1 MPARVLVAG
10 VGHRMW
16 RDRSA
21 GMYWMEQLRAEAWPA
36 HVVIDDF
43 GFGAIAMMQRLEDE
57 RYERAIF
64 LAAETRERPP
74 GTLHVRRHAPQ
85 HPPPELVHAQMHEAG
100 GGVITIDTL
109 LIIIEHFGVL
119 PRETWI
125 VEAEPADTG
134 WGEGTSDQIAALY
147 PDVCARITDLI
158 AQGDVADVARAAGA
172 PP

>member
-1 MPARVLVAG
+1 MTDRILVAG

-21 GMYWMEQLRAEAWPA
+21 GMDWMEQLRADVWPA

-64 LAAETRERPP
+64 LASETRNRAP
-74 GTLHVRRHAPQ
+74 GTLHVARFLPQ
-85 HPPPELVHAQMHEAG
+85 SPSHELVHAHMHEAG

-109 LIIIEHFGVL
+109 LVIIEHFGVL

-125 VEAEPADTG
+125 IEAEPADTG
-134 WGEGTSDQIAALY
+134 WGEGLSPEIAALY
-147 PDVCARITDLI
+147 PEVRARVHTLVGEPA
-158 AQGDVADVARAAGA
+158 AQLGA
-172 PP
+172 MS